1 MYTATTRH
9 IKITVFPAFLAEQ
22 SDANEQQY
30 IWAYTIRMENLGA
43 ETVQLVNRFWKITD
57 AQGGVQE
64 VKGPGVVG
72 EHPVLDP
79 GETYQYTSGAALK
92 TPSGIMAGHY
102 EMRTDAG
109 EVFLVE
115 IPVFSLDSPEQIKRP
130 N

>member
-22 SDANEQQY
+22 SDTEEQQY
-30 IWAYTIRMENLGA
+30 IWAYTIRMENFGA
-43 ETVQLVNRFWKITD
+43 ETVQLVNRYWKITD

-64 VKGPGVVG
+64 VRGPGVVG
-72 EHPVLDP
+72 EHPVIEP
-79 GETYQYTSGAALK
+79 GENYQYTSGSALR

-115 IPVFSLDSPEQIKRP
+115 IPAFSLDSPEQMKRP

>member
-22 SDANEQQY
+22 SDAEEQQY
-30 IWAYTIRMENLGA
+30 IWAYTIRMENLGQ
-43 ETVQLVNRFWKITD
+43 ETVQLVNRYWKITD
-57 AQGGVQE
+57 ARGGVQE
-64 VKGPGVVG
+64 VKGPGVIG

-79 GETYQYTSGAALK
+79 GEKYQYTSGAALK

-102 EMRTDAG
+102 EMRTDGG

-115 IPVFSLDSPEQIKRP
+115 IPAFSLDSPEQIKRP